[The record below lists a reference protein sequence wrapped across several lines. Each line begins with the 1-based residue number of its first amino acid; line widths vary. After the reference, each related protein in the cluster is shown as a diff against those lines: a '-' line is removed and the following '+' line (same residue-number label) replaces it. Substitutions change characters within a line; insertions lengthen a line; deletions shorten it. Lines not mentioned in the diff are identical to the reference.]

1 MPTLFTALLAKK
13 GAMPAA
19 RLSPGQPVPKPAFA
33 ANLFSEIAA
42 PARPKAPAGSTVLI
56 IGGGFAGLAAANE
69 LFHAGYEV
77 TVLEAQPKLGG
88 RVVSVSDFM
97 PGKVVES
104 GGELIGDNH
113 PAWLSYAAQ
122 FGLGLSPVDDGG
134 NAPVFLRG
142 RRLTE
147 KQAAQLA
154 DEMEKVFEKLAALAK
169 SIRCLKPWESDGA
182 EDYDGQSLGS
192 WLCKQRDVSELASY
206 AVALQFATDNGV
218 EADRQSLLGVLTMI
232 RGGGQGLAYFTET
245 ERHRCIG
252 GNQQLALKLAEPI
265 LNRLHLGFAV
275 HEVQKTGNGE
285 MAVTGSEW
293 TRHPEK
299 PLTFQAKDVILA
311 IPPSVWSRIKFDR
324 EFPRGKPQMGRNVK
338 CLMRFQTEFWKRS
351 RLSPNLTSDRT
362 MELTW
367 QATEGQKGPGQV
379 LVGFSGAG
387 QADDCARWKPEE
399 RTGNY
404 ARELA
409 RAYRGARE
417 NLADLRLKNWP
428 EDPFVKASYAFPAP
442 GDILR
447 WGPIFH
453 QGLGRLHF
461 AGEHT
466 AYDFIGYMEGA
477 LESGIRV
484 ARCLTDRD
492 KLTIPATG
500 G

>member
-1 MPTLFTALLAKK
+1 
-13 GAMPAA
+13 
-19 RLSPGQPVPKPAFA
+19 
-33 ANLFSEIAA
+33 
-42 PARPKAPAGSTVLI
+42 
-56 IGGGFAGLAAANE
+56 
-69 LFHAGYEV
+69 
-77 TVLEAQPKLGG
+77 
-88 RVVSVSDFM
+88 M
-97 PGKVVES
+97 PGKVVEG
-104 GGELIGDNH
+104 GGELIGENH

-275 HEVQKTGNGE
+275 HEVQKTRNGE

-293 TRHPEK
+293 TRHPGK
-299 PLTFQAKDVILA
+299 TANL
-311 IPPSVWSRIKFDR
+311 PSEGRHFGDPAECVSGSSSIR
-324 EFPRGKPQMGRNVK
+324 EFPRA
-338 CLMRFQTEFWKRS
+338 S
-351 RLSPNLTSDRT
+351 RKWDVT
-362 MELTW
+362 
-367 QATEGQKGPGQV
+367 
-379 LVGFSGAG
+379 
-387 QADDCARWKPEE
+387 
-399 RTGNY
+399 
-404 ARELA
+404 
-409 RAYRGARE
+409 
-417 NLADLRLKNWP
+417 
-428 EDPFVKASYAFPAP
+428 
-442 GDILR
+442 
-447 WGPIFH
+447 
-453 QGLGRLHF
+453 
-461 AGEHT
+461 
-466 AYDFIGYMEGA
+466 
-477 LESGIRV
+477 
-484 ARCLTDRD
+484 
-492 KLTIPATG
+492 
-500 G
+500 